1 MHLLFRSSSSLL
13 NRILYFVQWCPSK
26 ACLRVGSN
34 PEIFARN
41 RSIGSILNQ
50 INTLQHKTKHLHR
63 TSALV
68 EFVPNFTS
76 SPYWPVAGAIWCLF
90 CVRVFTSQVLRSPS
104 HSPSAMAIH
113 MKELAYKALRP
124 YFKHPVGVGLS
135 TVPVYEYDRKL
146 YGLRRV
152 LTVPYQNRT
161 VGSRRP
167 QRHGYGTLDGRYTG
181 ITVCTENIIY
191 NIKTN
196 TFFGNIPDRKSCKLQ
211 YYCPEISR
219 VASQS
224 RRRHCFELV

>member
-1 MHLLFRSSSSLL
+1 MLFRSSSSLL

-50 INTLQHKTKHLHR
+50 INTLQHKTKNLHR

-135 TVPVYEYDRKL
+135 TVPVYGYDRKV
-146 YGLRRV
+146 YGH
-152 LTVPYQNRT
+152 LTGTDRT
-161 VGSRRP
+161 VSEPYSRQPKASTARVW
-167 QRHGYGTLDGRYTG
+167 YFGR
-181 ITVCTENIIY
+181 
-191 NIKTN
+191 
-196 TFFGNIPDRKSCKLQ
+196 
-211 YYCPEISR
+211 
-219 VASQS
+219 
-224 RRRHCFELV
+224 